1 MRICNFL
8 SGLFDMLVSMSDK
21 ELKRLSILQE
31 ICDQRISQSQ
41 AAQLLDISERQIR
54 RLLQKY
60 KAQGPT
66 ALAHAARGQTSN
78 SKLPEELR
86 LKCLNIVSDQ
96 FHGFGPTL
104 AHEKLTIVHGFDIS
118 VETLRSWMIAA
129 NLWIPRSKRLKRPY
143 QPRYNRDCYG
153 ELIQI
158 DGSHHDWFEG
168 RATKCCLLVFI
179 DDATGKLQHLR
190 FCESESTFDYMLS
203 TRAYIEQHGKP
214 LAFYSDKH
222 SVFRVNQSSKK
233 DTKITQFGRVLSTL
247 NIDIIFA
254 NSPQAKGR
262 VERANRTL
270 QDRLIKEMRLKGI
283 SSIAE
288 ANIWL
293 PRFIEQFN
301 LKFAKT
307 AFNPKDLHRSV
318 TETTEEL
325 DDIFTWRE
333 PRRVTNSLTI
343 TYDKCVYILES
354 TEENQKLIG
363 KYIEF
368 LEYPD
373 GTVAIEYQGRKITYS
388 IFDKLNQLNQ
398 REIVENKR
406 LGSVLAH
413 IQQQHEELEQHNQR
427 NRSQKMPSR
436 RAQKTAIQQ
445 RNLNPVLDLEMPV

>member
-1 MRICNFL
+1 
-8 SGLFDMLVSMSDK
+8 MSDK
-21 ELKRLSILQE
+21 ELKRLSVLQE
-31 ICDQRISQSQ
+31 ICDQRITQSQ
-41 AAQLLDISERQIR
+41 AAQLLHISERQIR

-60 KAQGPT
+60 KAQGPV
-66 ALAHAARGQTSN
+66 ALAHAGRGQISN
-78 SKLPEELR
+78 SKLPEEIR

-96 FHGFGPTL
+96 LHGFGPTL
-104 AHEKLTIVHGFDIS
+104 AHEKLTTVHGFDLS

-129 NLWIPRSKRLKRPY
+129 DLWIPRSKRLKRPY
-143 QPRYNRDCYG
+143 QPRYNRDCFG

-168 RATKCCLLVFI
+168 RAAKCCLLVFI

-190 FCESESTFDYMLS
+190 FCESESAFDYMIS
-203 TRAYIEQHGKP
+203 TRLYVEQHGKP

-233 DTKITQFGRVLSTL
+233 DTKITQFGRVLNTL

-283 SSIAE
+283 CSIE
-288 ANIWL
+288 QANVWL
-293 PRFIEQFN
+293 PCFIKN
-301 LKFAKT
+301 
-307 AFNPKDLHRSV
+307 LHRPI
-318 TETTEEL
+318 TETAEEL

-343 TYDKCVYILES
+343 TYDKCVYLLEK
-354 TEENQKLIG
+354 TEENQRLIG
-363 KYIEF
+363 KYLEF

-373 GTVAIEYQGRKITYS
+373 GTVAIMHQGRKINYS
-388 IFDKLNQLNQ
+388 IFDKLSQLNQ

-406 LGSVLAH
+406 LGSVLFH
-413 IQQQHEELEQHNQR
+413 IQQQHEELKQQNKR
-427 NRSQKMPSR
+427 NRSQSMPRR

-445 RNLNPVLDLEMPV
+445 RNLNPVLDLEMSV

>member
-1 MRICNFL
+1 
-8 SGLFDMLVSMSDK
+8 MLVSMSDK

-31 ICDQRISQSQ
+31 ICDQRITQSQ
-41 AAQLLDISERQIR
+41 AAQLLHISERQIR

-60 KAQGPT
+60 KAQGPA
-66 ALAHAARGQTSN
+66 ALAHAGRGQTSN
-78 SKLPEELR
+78 SRLPEEIR
-86 LKCLNIVSDQ
+86 LKCLNLVAEQ

-104 AHEKLTIVHGFDIS
+104 AHEKLTSVYGFNIS

-129 NLWIPRSKRLKRPY
+129 DLWIPRAKRLKRPY

-168 RATKCCLLVFI
+168 RAPKCCLLVFI

-190 FCESESTFDYMLS
+190 FCESESTFDYMIS
-203 TRAYIEQHGKP
+203 TRLYVEQHGKP

-222 SVFRVNQSSKK
+222 SVFRVNQSSKQE
-233 DTKITQFGRVLSTL
+233 TKITQFGRVLSRL

-270 QDRLIKEMRLKGI
+270 QDRLIKEMRLEGI
-283 SSIAE
+283 NSIAE
-288 ANIWL
+288 ANAWL
-293 PRFIEQFN
+293 PCFIEQFN
-301 LKFAKT
+301 RKFAKV
-307 AFNPKDLHRSV
+307 ASNPKDLHRCS
-318 TETTEEL
+318 TETPQEL
-325 DDIFTWRE
+325 DSIFTWRE
-333 PRRVTNSLTI
+333 PRKVSKSLTI
-343 TYDKCVYILES
+343 TYDKCIYILENIEQNH
-354 TEENQKLIG
+354 TLMG

-373 GTVAIEYQGRKITYS
+373 GTVGIEYQARKINYS
-388 IFDKLNQLNQ
+388 IFDKLSQLNQ
-398 REIVENKR
+398 REVVENKR

-413 IQQQHEELEQHNQR
+413 IQQQYEELDKQNK
-427 NRSQKMPSR
+427 RSRSKKSMPSR
-436 RAQKTAIQQ
+436 KAQKAIIKQ
-445 RNLNPVLDLEMPV
+445 RKLNPVLDSCG

>member
-1 MRICNFL
+1 
-8 SGLFDMLVSMSDK
+8 MLVSMSDK
-21 ELKRLSILQE
+21 ELKRLSVLQE
-31 ICDQRISQSQ
+31 ICDQRITQPQ
-41 AAQLLDISERQIR
+41 AAQLLHISERQIR

-60 KAQGPT
+60 KTQGPT
-66 ALAHAARGQTSN
+66 ALAHAARGQISN
-78 SKLPEELR
+78 SRLPEELR
-86 LKCLNIVSDQ
+86 LKCLNLVAEQ

-104 AHEKLTIVHGFDIS
+104 AHEKLTTVHGFDIS

-129 NLWIPRSKRLKRPY
+129 DLWIPRAKRLKRPY
-143 QPRYNRDCYG
+143 QPRYNQDCFG

-168 RATKCCLLVFI
+168 RAAKCCLLVFI

-190 FCESESTFDYMLS
+190 FCESESTFDYMIS
-203 TRAYIEQHGKP
+203 TRLYVEQHGKL

-270 QDRLIKEMRLKGI
+270 QDRLIKEMRLEGI
-283 SSIAE
+283 CSIE
-288 ANIWL
+288 QANAWL
-293 PRFIEQFN
+293 PCFIEQFN
-301 LKFAKT
+301 QKFAKMV
-307 AFNPKDLHRSV
+307 FNPKNLHRPI
-318 TETTEEL
+318 TETAEEL

-343 TYDKCVYILES
+343 TYDKCVYLLEN
-354 TEENQKLIG
+354 TEENQRLIG
-363 KYIEF
+363 KYLEF

-373 GTVAIEYQGRKITYS
+373 GTVALMHDGRKINYS
-388 IFDKLNQLNQ
+388 LFDKLSQLNQ

-406 LGSVLAH
+406 LGAVLNH
-413 IQQQHEELEQHNQR
+413 IQQQHEELEQQNKR

-436 RAQKTAIQQ
+436 RAQKIAIKE
-445 RNLNPVLDLEMPV
+445 RNLNPVLDLEMSI